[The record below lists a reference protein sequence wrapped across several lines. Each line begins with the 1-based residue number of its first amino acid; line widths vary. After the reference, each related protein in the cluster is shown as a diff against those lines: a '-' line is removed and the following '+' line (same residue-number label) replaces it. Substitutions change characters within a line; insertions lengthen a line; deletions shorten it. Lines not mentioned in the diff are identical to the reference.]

1 MHFIFSP
8 NFYISQFCL
17 KILNNQN
24 YLTKCC
30 KVSHKFWKNFT
41 KASPVLST
49 IITSI
54 SIQKIFQQAN
64 LWKLILQVFLD
75 SPIANFFLAR
85 LEVFLHLKTSLLEFF
100 SNWSVYLMAAVI
112 PTCFWLK
119 AKKQKER
126 MPQNLYEFG
135 YIFPLD
141 VFSAFLLLK
150 TALNSKN
157 WRCFFSLYK

>member
-64 LWKLILQVFLD
+64 PWKFISQVFLD
-75 SPIANFFLAR
+75 SPITNFFLAR
-85 LEVFLHLKTSLLEFF
+85 LEVFLHLQNFFIRIFLYLKCLLDGCCQSHMFLVEGKEAKRKDAPEPI
-100 SNWSVYLMAAVI
+100 WI
-112 PTCFWLK
+112 WLH
-119 AKKQKER
+119 
-126 MPQNLYEFG
+126 
-135 YIFPLD
+135 I
-141 VFSAFLLLK
+141 S
-150 TALNSKN
+150 T
-157 WRCFFSLYK
+157 RCFFSIFAIKDSTE